1 MNPLHLSDVELSA
14 LRNLQSGFY
23 DPPLD
28 HALWGRLRELDLIAV
43 REPPSSPVVLTVA
56 GRRYAVHG
64 G

>member
-43 REPPSSPVVLTVA
+43 W
-56 GRRYAVHG
+56 
-64 G
+64 